1 MELRQL
7 RYFLAVAQELHFG
20 RAAERAHIAQSP
32 LSRQIKLLEDSL
44 GVVLFQR
51 TKHKVELTDAGR
63 ALILE
68 AQAILA
74 ATEQAKRS
82 VLRAEEGLVGRL
94 VIGYTNTA
102 IYSNFSKILMAY
114 RHQFPKV
121 ELVLQDSMLTP
132 MQIDAMVDKHMD
144 IGCLRPPVQSP
155 DIELLTIA
163 NERLVLALPATHPL
177 ASLARINMKDLAQ
190 EGFICFSRS
199 LTSSLQT
206 LIFQT
211 CHDAGFQ
218 ARVVQEVGDI
228 PTMLMLVSC
237 GMGVALVPSSSR
249 SIRMNGLVLRNLVGG
264 GPQLELAL
272 GWNRGVKS
280 VIRNGFIDVARSFV
294 QRGG

>member
-1 MELRQL
+1 MELRHL

-44 GVVLFQR
+44 GVLLFRR
-51 TKHKVELTDAGR
+51 TRHKVELTDAGR
-63 ALILE
+63 ALVVE

-74 ATEQAKRS
+74 ATEQARRS

-102 IYSNFSKILMAY
+102 IYSNFPKILMAY

-132 MQIDAMVDKHMD
+132 MQIDALIDKRMD

-155 DIELLTIA
+155 DIELLNVA
-163 NERLVLALPATHPL
+163 HERLVLALPASHPL
-177 ASLARINMKDLAQ
+177 ASLARINLKDLAQ
-190 EGFICFSRS
+190 ESFICFSRS
-199 LTSSLQT
+199 LSSSLQT
-206 LIFQT
+206 LVFQT
-211 CHDAGFQ
+211 CQNAGFQ

-272 GWNRGVKS
+272 GWNAGVES
-280 VIRNGFIDVARSFV
+280 VIRDGFVDVARSFV
-294 QRGG
+294 QHGG